1 MPARVHAIL
10 VVRADGHPAAPFHA
24 RRTLAALDRQTRLPD
39 DVTIVLC
46 GDDPRTLEAVGVA
59 ASGSETETG
68 SDGGPAIL
76 RAPAG
81 TSFADAVEL
90 ATRTVQ
96 ILPATETSAVASG
109 TGDAVAWLDDEASRD
124 AAVTPTAPVE
134 PPARRGGDAVWLLAQ
149 DTAPEPA
156 ALERLVGALEVAP
169 TAAFAAPKLVRWDDR
184 GELVSLGVTMTRYG
198 RTVGLADGELDQ
210 GQHDVVEDVLG
221 SDVRGILVRG
231 DAWRELG
238 GLDRALAGADEG
250 LDLGVRARLAGH
262 RVTFASQALIAVA
275 GDGVAGLPTP
285 VDAVRRRHIAY
296 ATRTAQLHRRLAYA
310 PPAAL
315 PFQWLAILALALWRT
330 ILRLAAKQP
339 GLVAPEWAAAVVALV
354 RLRAIARSRRRIRET
369 RKLPWSQLAPL
380 RISQVELRERLEEE
394 PDAAAT
400 TPARGELR
408 FFTGGGA
415 WLVLGALVVS
425 IAAFPALLAWPVL
438 GGGGLLPLHPVL
450 GQLWADT
457 VYGSRAIGLD
467 TVGPADPFAA
477 VVAVIGSLWPI
488 APSRALVVLWV
499 LAIPLAA
506 LGGWFAATRVSDRPV
521 LRFTGGVVWALAPT
535 FLAALIQGRPSAVLL
550 HLLLPWLFYAGS
562 VAHRAWVPAGAASIL
577 LALCVAC
584 APALAPAFV
593 MIWIGALALDII
605 VRGGRGV
612 GRLVW
617 LVVPTVLFAAPLVWY
632 QLRYGSALGLLADPG
647 AVWAGPQVAADA
659 SGRASLAAGL
669 PTGDLAGWA
678 TMLPD
683 ADLWWVPLLA
693 APVAVLALIA
703 PLTQRWAAGAV
714 LLVVGALGLVT
725 AFAAVGVA
733 VAFTQSR
740 SVPIW
745 PGTGLS
751 LAWLG
756 ALGGAL
762 VTLDAAIGS
771 GREPGF
777 GHVASPVLAR
787 RLAAARSGL
796 ALLVMVAIA
805 VLAVPS
811 LTALTRGSALIGL
824 GDQSTLPAFVA
835 AEGRED
841 PDVGTIVLRPQN
853 EGGVAARVVW
863 GASETLGGQATIVST
878 RPRATTED
886 RDLAELTADLV
897 TPAATDVV
905 ARLAEDGIGFVL
917 LAPSDPPESDAA
929 RALRLGAATSLDQ
942 RDGLVAVGETAKGSL
957 WRVTGDVAPRPAAPA
972 SATTLAGL
980 FAIAQ
985 LIALAVAVLLAIPT
999 AASRRA
1005 ARHTSR
1011 VVGPHWQ
1018 EER

>member
-24 RRTLAALDRQTRLPD
+24 RRTIAALDRQTRLPD

-59 ASGSETETG
+59 PAGSEVETG
-68 SDGGPAIL
+68 ADGGPAIL

-81 TSFADAVEL
+81 TSFAHAVEL

-96 ILPATETSAVASG
+96 LLPATETSAVASDP
-109 TGDAVAWLDDEASRD
+109 GDEVASIGDKASRD
-124 AAVTPTAPVE
+124 AAANAPAE

-156 ALERLVGALEVAP
+156 ALERLTGALEVAP

-210 GQHDVVEDVLG
+210 GQHDIVEDVLG
-221 SDVRGILVRG
+221 ADVRGLLVRG
-231 DAWRELG
+231 DVWRELG

-285 VDAVRRRHIAY
+285 VDAVRRRRIAY
-296 ATRTAQLHRRLAYA
+296 AARTAQLHRRLAYA
-310 PPAAL
+310 PSAAL
-315 PFQWLAILALALWRT
+315 PFQWLAILPLALWRT
-330 ILRLAAKQP
+330 IRRLAAKQP
-339 GLVAPEWAAAVVALV
+339 GLVAPEWAAAIVALV

-380 RISQVELRERLEEE
+380 RISRVELRERLEEE
-394 PDAAAT
+394 ADTPTA
-400 TPARGELR
+400 PARGELR

-438 GGGGLLPLHPVL
+438 GGGGMLPLHPVL

-477 VVAVIGSLWPI
+477 IVAVIGSLWPI
-488 APSRALVVLWV
+488 APSRALVVVWV

-521 LRFTGGVVWALAPT
+521 LRFAGGAVWALAPT

-584 APALAPAFV
+584 APVLAPAFV
-593 MIWIGALALDII
+593 VIWVGALALDII
-605 VRGGRGV
+605 LRGGRGV

-617 LVVPTVLFAAPLVWY
+617 LVVPAVLFAAPLVWY
-632 QLRYGSALGLLADPG
+632 QLRNGSALGLLADPG

-669 PTGDLAGWA
+669 PTGDFAGWA
-678 TMLPD
+678 TMLPG
-683 ADLWWVPLLA
+683 ADVWWVPLLA
-693 APVAVLALIA
+693 APVAVIALIA

-725 AFAAVGVA
+725 AFAAVGVS
-733 VAFTQSR
+733 VAFTQSQ

-745 PGTGLS
+745 PGTGVS

-771 GREPGF
+771 GREPGS

-796 ALLVMVAIA
+796 AILVMVAIA

-811 LTALTRGSALIGL
+811 LTALARGTALIGP

-835 AEGRED
+835 AEGREN
-841 PDVGTIVLRPQN
+841 PDVGTIVLRPQS

-878 RPRATTED
+878 RPRATAQD
-886 RDLAELTADLV
+886 RELAELTADLV

-917 LAPSDPPESDAA
+917 LAPSDPPETDAA

-957 WRVTGDVAPRPAAPA
+957 WRVTGDIAPRPAAPA

-980 FAIAQ
+980 FAAAQ
-985 LIALAVAVLLAIPT
+985 LSALGIAVLLAIPT

-1018 EER
+1018 EGR